1 MQAVS
6 LRGSGL
12 KGGTSKS
19 VDLPIVAGLGGR
31 NFIVISIV
39 GMLIATAKIF
49 VPCKRFN
56 LTMTSTTT
64 VFRNGL
70 IFTGR
75 EDATSPVERDIVV
88 AIKND
93 SIIFVGNETDVQAE
107 QIMQERDVVVVDL
120 QSRSLLPGLID
131 RSVRSSCV

>member
-1 MQAVS
+1 
-6 LRGSGL
+6 
-12 KGGTSKS
+12 
-19 VDLPIVAGLGGR
+19 
-31 NFIVISIV
+31 
-39 GMLIATAKIF
+39 
-49 VPCKRFN
+49 
-56 LTMTSTTT
+56 MTSTTT

-75 EDATSPVERDIVV
+75 EDATSPFERDIVV

-131 RSVRSSCV
+131 RSVRSSCVQLTCLMPFQSYAPSPFRGFSY